1 MCEARITESHPWI
14 DSRGQAMK
22 TPDDVEAMLRLK
34 ACGWGMKR
42 IAAELGCSH
51 HTVKHYVSA
60 GGVVPFKSPQRA
72 KALDG
77 QDDWLRER
85 FLRHRGNADVVRQ
98 DLLAEKGLAVSLRTL
113 QRAVAPYRQA
123 LKAEALATTRF
134 ETPPGRQ
141 LQIDFGERLVEIG
154 GAKLKAFVFVAT
166 LGHSRRLHVRAFRH
180 EQQASWFSGL
190 ESAFM
195 TFGGVPEEVLM
206 DNPRALVVRHDTVS
220 RTVLFNDKLLA
231 FAKHWGFTP
240 RACAPYRARTK
251 GKTENGVGY
260 VKKNAIAG
268 HGFASWEAFEAHLAK
283 WEREVA
289 NVRVHGTTGEAPIT
303 RFERDEA
310 HRLKPLGSRPPFG
323 ALRELSRI
331 VGNDC
336 AVEIDTNSYSVPWR
350 LIGERVAVTMAA
362 GEVRIR
368 MARARSLYIAKRKAA
383 ASVSSIARTLTA
395 SPAATALCAGRRSNR
410 LRSLLLRRCCGRLPS
425 TKPPSEGASDAAS
438 QESARRSDRQARR
451 HAGAI
456 ATRRHPRP
464 A

>member
-1 MCEARITESHPWI
+1 
-14 DSRGQAMK
+14 MK
-22 TPDDVEAMLRLK
+22 TPDDVEEMLRLK
-34 ACGWGMKR
+34 ACGWGVKR

-51 HTVKHYVSA
+51 HPVKHYVAA

-77 QDDWLRER
+77 HEDWLRER
-85 FLRHRGNADVVRQ
+85 FIRHRGNADVVRQ
-98 DLLAEKGLAVSLRTL
+98 DLVAEKGLGVSLRTL

-134 ETPPGRQ
+134 ETLPGRQ
-141 LQIDFGERLVEIG
+141 LQFDFGERLVEIG
-154 GAKLKAFVFVAT
+154 GAKVKAFVFVAT

-190 ESAFM
+190 ESAFLA
-195 TFGGVPEEVLM
+195 FGGVPEEVLM
-206 DNPRALVVRHDTVS
+206 DNPRALVVRHDAAS
-220 RTVLFNDKLLA
+220 RTVQFNDKLIA

-268 HGFASWEAFEAHLAK
+268 HAFASWEAYEAHLAK
-283 WEREVA
+283 WQRDVA
-289 NVRVHGTTGEAPIT
+289 NVRVHGTTGEEPIT

-310 HRLKPLGSRPPFG
+310 HRLKPLGGRPPFG
-323 ALRELSRI
+323 SLRELTRI

-336 AVEIDTNSYSVPWR
+336 AVEVDTNSYSVPWR
-350 LIGERVAVTMAA
+350 LIGERVAVTVAA

-368 MARARSLYIAKRKAA
+368 HGVREVAVHKLAEGRRQRVVDCAHLDGVAGINGAVRRPAIEAPLAA
-383 ASVSSIARTLTA
+383 PH
-395 SPAATALCAGRRSNR
+395 SPA
-410 LRSLLLRRCCGRLPS
+410 LLRPL
-425 TKPPSEGASDAAS
+425 TEYEAAIGGS
-438 QESARRSDRQARR
+438 F
-451 HAGAI
+451 
-456 ATRRHPRP
+456 
-464 A
+464 

>member
-1 MCEARITESHPWI
+1 MREERITESHPWI
-14 DSRGQAMK
+14 DPRGQAMK

-51 HTVKHYVSA
+51 HTVKTYVAA

-154 GAKLKAFVFVAT
+154 GSKLKVFVFVAT

-190 ESAFM
+190 ESAFT

-206 DNPRALVVRHDTVS
+206 DNPRALVVRHDPVS
-220 RTVLFNDKLLA
+220 RTALFNDKLLA
-231 FAKHWGFTP
+231 FARHWGFTP

-268 HGFASWEAFEAHLAK
+268 HAFASWEAFEAHLAK

-289 NVRVHGTTGEAPIT
+289 NMRVHGTTGEAPIT
-303 RFERDEA
+303 RFKRDEV

-368 MARARSLYIAKRKAA
+368 HGVREVAVHRQAEGRRQRVIDRAHLDG
-383 ASVSSIARTLTA
+383 V
-395 SPAATALCAGRRSNR
+395 AGRNGAVRR
-410 LRSLLLRRCCGRLPS
+410 PAIEAAPVAPPPPTLLRPLA
-425 TKPPSEGASDAAS
+425 EYEAAIGGS
-438 QESARRSDRQARR
+438 F
-451 HAGAI
+451 
-456 ATRRHPRP
+456 
-464 A
+464 